1 MLATWLARV
10 RSPCPISY
18 LKETSR
24 QACLETADL
33 PGLPGRLISEQR
45 ELAPRLRSAGG
56 GAISTV
62 PASASRRHQRHERLA
77 TTLPKQ
83 QPRRLE
89 PPPDLGPF
97 WVPFSPCPGS
107 GDGTLGLPRTGIGR
121 GSTGAAGEHGGHG
134 GARGPRERGR
144 RKLTCDGRSVK
155 WSMRVHENTFLRL
168 FKGNMLMAVANIM
181 ACSLESN
188 TVIYC
193 DAAMF

>member
-1 MLATWLARV
+1 MRYYALLQHAGHLVGTSSFSLSNLLLERDIKAGLLGDRRSS
-10 RSPCPISY
+10 RSPRSPH
-18 LKETSR
+18 LRATR
-24 QACLETADL
+24 A
-33 PGLPGRLISEQR
+33 
-45 ELAPRLRSAGG
+45 RSAPSLRRG

-121 GSTGAAGEHGGHG
+121 GSTGATGEHGGHG
-134 GARGPRERGR
+134 G
-144 RKLTCDGRSVK
+144 
-155 WSMRVHENTFLRL
+155 HEN
-168 FKGNMLMAVANIM
+168 GVEEN
-181 ACSLESN
+181 
-188 TVIYC
+188 
-193 DAAMF
+193 

>member
-1 MLATWLARV
+1 MPCYNMLATWLARV

-89 PPPDLGPF
+89 PRIWDPFGSPSRRAQVVATEPWVSRGQGLG
-97 WVPFSPCPGS
+97 
-107 GDGTLGLPRTGIGR
+107 
-121 GSTGAAGEHGGHG
+121 G
-134 GARGPRERGR
+134 GARGPRGSTGATGATRTGS
-144 RKLTCDGRSVK
+144 KKTDV
-155 WSMRVHENTFLRL
+155 
-168 FKGNMLMAVANIM
+168 
-181 ACSLESN
+181 
-188 TVIYC
+188 
-193 DAAMF
+193 